1 MMVKTLLRDL
11 AVCKLSHC
19 VALPRENTSICYR
32 AADPECP
39 SDSSDS
45 FVSKHSS
52 VYATQLLVQLVTAAP
67 QTCTQIPY
75 SCSGD
80 TPH

>member
-1 MMVKTLLRDL
+1 MVKDLLRGL

-19 VALPRENTSICYR
+19 VALPLENNSIR
-32 AADPECP
+32 HHAADPECP
-39 SDSSDS
+39 SNSSDS
-45 FVSKHSS
+45 FVAKHSS
-52 VYATQLLVQLVTAAP
+52 VYATQLLVQLVSAAP
-67 QTCTQIPY
+67 QTCMQLPY